1 MREDQK
7 TQGKDLSEMK
17 VDIAENRKDI
27 NYHIERTDQLQTLN
41 VDNKKRIDLAEAR
54 ITVLEE
60 PERAKAWIKKNILS
74 IASLITAISSL
85 IALGTKI
92 KGLW

>member
-1 MREDQK
+1 MREGQK
-7 TQGKDLSEMK
+7 EQSKDLAQMK

-27 NYHIERTDQLQTLN
+27 NHHIERTDQLQTLN

-54 ITVLEE
+54 IAVLEE
-60 PERAKAWIKKNILS
+60 PVKAKAWIKKNILS
-74 IASLITAISSL
+74 LASLITAISSL
-85 IALGTKI
+85 VALGTKI